1 MRVPNVI
8 TDTFDR
14 IRPGPRVPA
23 ARKRAAK
30 SEALSGGTAQIAR
43 SKLQE
48 QRDELAR
55 EFVGLQWDLGGIAYE
70 MAIRDHFRLDVLVKQ
85 AARLQQV
92 DSSLGQAE
100 RMLRLEQ
107 DGVAGTCPSC
117 GGVQARGAVFC
128 WQCGNELTPVTP
140 VTSGDGPTTQLR
152 PALPL
157 QPETDTAVET
167 LVAAGSPPPTT
178 AELEAQSAPAQ
189 SNREVAPSPLSADH
203 AAPAEAVPTPEQR
216 DRDGGPR

>member
-1 MRVPNVI
+1 MRVPDAI
-8 TDTFDR
+8 LDAFDR

-30 SEALSGGTAQIAR
+30 SAALSGGSARIAR

-85 AARLQQV
+85 SAKLQQV
-92 DSSLGQAE
+92 DSALGQSE

-117 GGVQARGAVFC
+117 GGVQARGAIFC
-128 WQCGNELTPVTP
+128 WQCGNELTPTTP
-140 VTSGDGPTTQLR
+140 VAAPTTQLR
-152 PALPL
+152 PAPPI
-157 QPETDTAVET
+157 QQDDQTTET
-167 LVAAGSPPPTT
+167 LVPSGSPPPTP
-178 AELEAQSAPAQ
+178 AELEA
-189 SNREVAPSPLSADH
+189 
-203 AAPAEAVPTPEQR
+203 R
-216 DRDGGPR
+216 DRQGVDR